1 MLIWKKSEPKVFN
14 WSEFHFS
21 EVTSYKIRTLACSFF
36 VLISKVVQCHIEGGI
51 DVYDRVT
58 LKHLY
63 RLNGHEYGGQC
74 VELSGK

>member
-1 MLIWKKSEPKVFN
+1 MGHKKVRRSDKTELKVKRKN
-14 WSEFHFS
+14 
-21 EVTSYKIRTLACSFF
+21 YKITCMFF
-36 VLISKVVQCHIEGGI
+36 FLISKVVQCHIEGGI

>member
-1 MLIWKKSEPKVFN
+1 MTAWGYVYSQITMILFNFWPKN
-14 WSEFHFS
+14 LAQ
-21 EVTSYKIRTLACSFF
+21 IAIACSFF
-36 VLISKVVQCHIEGGI
+36 FLISKVVQCHIEGGI